1 MGKISGL
8 GLGEIKKISGMGL
21 GSIKKISGLGMGLIW
36 QALAFPSRTTTNGT
50 TSTTASTT
58 MTGSVAYPTGSVSGS
73 LLIMQVS
80 FDKLTAGVFA
90 APGSIFTGGGDWNLF
105 MAADDTT
112 ASGVFIGYYWC
123 IRGSETSVG
132 ITVTPTTGTMRVK
145 SASIASYQPGT
156 FDPIQPVNVAA
167 SNYTYL
173 VAVTTTPTKVTTPAI
188 ITETDYSEVLLMCA
202 WAINSNATTLA
213 TTWDSP
219 ATEIMDSRSYVS
231 TSSPAEMHAH
241 SIAYHQQAT
250 AGSSQTY
257 SATPNVN
264 VYRRIVAAIVI
275 NPVGAVTSVIS
286 EDFNT
291 DLSNFNLV
299 GGGNLAINGLGYLSG
314 VGTPSTPMSYAFWKV
329 PVSTGRQIV
338 RATLRWNGNDPAHS
352 AVAVVCRAN
361 PSLYNADGSTGAQ
374 FWCVNNL
381 TGLLY
386 ETSSGGFTAATGTAD
401 YISTPKFPEGAEL
414 MIISDDTVTAGTTRF
429 WGYMNGDLQAT
440 GTFPTSVIPTTN
452 RYIGLMIQDDSA
464 VTTPVP
470 GGQPPACL
478 DNLRVYTF

>member
-1 MGKISGL
+1 
-8 GLGEIKKISGMGL
+8 MGL

-36 QALAFPSRTTTNGT
+36 QALAFPSRTATNGT
-50 TSTTASTT
+50 TSTTASTA
-58 MTGSVAYPTGSVSGS
+58 MTGSVTYPPNSVSGS
-73 LLIMQVS
+73 LLIMAVS
-80 FDKLTAGVFA
+80 FSKTTAGAFT

-105 MAADDTT
+105 MSVDDTAT
-112 ASGVFIGYYWC
+112 NGVFLGWYSC

-132 ITVTPTTGTMRVK
+132 LTVTPTTGTMRVK

-156 FDPIQPVNVAA
+156 FDAIQPVNVAA
-167 SNYTYL
+167 SQ
-173 VAVTTTPTKVTTPAI
+173 VAYGVASAATKVTTPAVV
-188 ITETDYSEVLLMCA
+188 TETDYSEVLLMCM

-257 SATPNVN
+257 SATPNVS
-264 VYRRIVAAIVI
+264 VYRRAVAAIVI
-275 NPVGAVTSVIS
+275 NPAGAVTSVIS

-291 DLSNFNLV
+291 DLSNFDLV
-299 GGGNLAINGLGYLSG
+299 GGGSLFINGLGYLSG

-329 PVSTGRQIV
+329 PVATGRQIV

-361 PSLYNADGSTGAQ
+361 PSLYNADGSTGVQ

-381 TGLLY
+381 MGLLY

-414 MIISDDTVTAGTTRF
+414 MIISDDTVTPGTPPTTRF
-429 WGYMNGDLQAT
+429 WGFMNGDLQAT
-440 GTFPTSVIPTTN
+440 GTFPTTVIPTTN